1 MPMRELIFGAG
12 NPILADLIVIGVCLS
27 PGGQTMVAIC
37 NKADARISPH
47 KLSKRVVASIRNRA
61 IFVRQFS
68 HQRRQMIAYATTPF
82 ISLAFVGLNVI
93 SIDRVTA
100 DSHDWKCAFQHEVSS
115 TYCLFSL
122 VP

>member
-68 HQRRQMIAYATTPF
+68 HQRRQMIAV